1 MKLHRIIL
9 LSVLSV
15 VILTVLT
22 LVACDGPTAPSRSP
36 NLVVRLTDA
45 HTENVDE
52 VNLFFTSV
60 TAKPMD
66 GPTYSLDLD
75 LMPNNPQDLL
85 LLQDMVITLATA
97 IVPLGMYDFLMINL
111 DEELSDL
118 VLKDPSGMHVPLQIP
133 SEEIKILGGFE
144 VTAGG
149 LTTITLDF
157 HVEESL
163 VSLGNGDWLLTPLIT
178 TNVAGP

>member
-1 MKLHRIIL
+1 MTLRRIFLLSL
-9 LSVLSV
+9 LSVTTV
-15 VILTVLT
+15 TVLT
-22 LVACDGPTAPSRSP
+22 LAACDSPTAPSDSP

-52 VNLFFTSV
+52 VNLFFTTV
-60 TAKPMD
+60 TAKPAD
-66 GPTYSLDLD
+66 GPTYSLDLV
-75 LMPNNPQDLL
+75 LIPNPQDLL

-163 VSLGNGDWLLTPLIT
+163 VSLGNGDWLLTPVIT